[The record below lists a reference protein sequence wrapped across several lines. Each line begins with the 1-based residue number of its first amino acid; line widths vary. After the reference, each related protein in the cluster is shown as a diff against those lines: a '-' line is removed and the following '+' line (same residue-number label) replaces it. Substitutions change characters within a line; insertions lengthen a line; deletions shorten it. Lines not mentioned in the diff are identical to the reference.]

1 MDCASIWLRRLH
13 WLQKNKA
20 KYTEISGNLA
30 CGDHLQE

>member
-20 KYTEISGNLA
+20 KYTEISGNFA
-30 CGDHLQE
+30 CGGHLQE